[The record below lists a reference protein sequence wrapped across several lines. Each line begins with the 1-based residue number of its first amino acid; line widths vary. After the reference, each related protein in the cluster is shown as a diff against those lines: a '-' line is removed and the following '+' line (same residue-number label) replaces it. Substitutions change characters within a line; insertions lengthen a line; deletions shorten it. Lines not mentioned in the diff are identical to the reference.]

1 MSDVLSQEEIDK
13 LLQSLSSGEVDIEE
27 IKEEE
32 KNVKPYDFKRPSKF
46 SKEQLRTFEMIHENF
61 ARTVSTYLS
70 GRVRSFVNVSL
81 ASVDQITYEE
91 FTRSLPNPSFITV
104 FSARGLMGNAVM
116 EMGLE
121 IFYTILDLIL
131 GGPGVPISNRSPTDV
146 ETSIMRKEVI
156 NILTHLA
163 QAWEDIQEFVPAIEN
178 IESNPQFVQVA
189 PPSEMVV
196 LVTLY
201 MSVAKT
207 EGFVNICWPSS
218 MIEPFAE
225 MLSARL
231 WFTTAGPK
239 STKEDEERL
248 KKNISKTTM
257 EVSAV
262 LGEATTSL
270 GEILMLNVGDVIRL
284 NSHHDDP
291 VIVRVNGRDKFLAI
305 PGTYRGNYAVKIS
318 EILQEEVEELESEDS
333 EVE

>member
-1 MSDVLSQEEIDK
+1 MSDVLSQDEIDK
-13 LLQSLSSGEVDIEE
+13 LLQSLSSGEVNIEE

-32 KNVKPYDFKRPSKF
+32 KAVKTYDFKRPSKF

-61 ARTVSTYLS
+61 ARSVSTYLS

-104 FSARGLMGNAVM
+104 FSANELVGNVVM

-131 GGPGVPISNRSPTDV
+131 GGPGIPISNRSPTDV
-146 ETSIMRKEVI
+146 EVAIMRKEVVS
-156 NILTHLA
+156 ILTHLA
-163 QAWEDIQEFVPAIEN
+163 QAWEDIQSFVPNIEN

-201 MSVAKT
+201 MSVGKT
-207 EGFVNICWPSS
+207 EGFMNICWPSTV
-218 MIEPFAE
+218 IEPFSE
-225 MLSARL
+225 KLSARL
-231 WFTTAGPK
+231 WFTTG
-239 STKEDEERL
+239 SQRTYKEDREKLE
-248 KKNISKTTM
+248 KSIQDAYA

-262 LGEATTSL
+262 LGEATLSFWD
-270 GEILMLNVGDVIRL
+270 ILNLSVGDVIRL
-284 NSHHDDP
+284 NTHQNDP
-291 VIVRVNGRDKFLAI
+291 IIIRVNGIDKFKGI
-305 PGTYRGNYAVKIS
+305 PGTHRGHYAAKV
-318 EILQEEVEELESEDS
+318 S
-333 EVE
+333 EVIEMEVKE

>member
-13 LLQSLSSGEVDIEE
+13 LLQSLTTGEVSLEE

-91 FTRSLPNPSFITV
+91 FTRSLPNPSFIAV

-121 IFYTILDLIL
+121 VFYTILDLIL
-131 GGPGVPISNRSPTDV
+131 GGPGIPVSNRSPTDV
-146 ETSIMRKEVI
+146 EIAIMRKEII

-163 QAWEDIQEFVPAIEN
+163 QAWEDIQEFVPSIEN

-189 PPSEMVV
+189 PPNEMVV

-207 EGFVNICWPSS
+207 EGFMNICWPSS
-218 MIEPFAE
+218 MMEPFAE
-225 MLSARL
+225 KLSARI
-231 WFTTAGPK
+231 WFTATGPK
-239 STKEDEERL
+239 ATKEDEERL
-248 KKNISKTTM
+248 KKNVQETEMT
-257 EVSAV
+257 VSAV
-262 LGEATTSL
+262 LGEASSTL

-284 NSHHDDP
+284 NTHQDDP
-291 VIVRVNGRDKFLAI
+291 ILIRVNGKDKFRGT
-305 PGTYRGNYAVKIS
+305 PGTYRGHYAVKVT
-318 EILQEEVEELESEDS
+318 EVLKPEVE
-333 EVE
+333 

>member
-13 LLQSLSSGEVDIEE
+13 LLQSLSTGEVNIEE

-32 KNVKPYDFKRPSKF
+32 RNVKPYDFKRPSKF

-61 ARTVSTYLS
+61 ARTASTYLS

-91 FTRSLPNPSFITV
+91 FTRSLPNPSFITI
-104 FSARGLMGNAVM
+104 FSAKGLLGSAVM

-146 ETSIMRKEVI
+146 EASIMRKEVI

-163 QAWEDIQEFVPAIEN
+163 QAWEDIQAFVPTIEN

-207 EGFVNICWPSS
+207 EGFLNICWPSS
-218 MIEPFAE
+218 VIEPFAE
-225 MLSARL
+225 KLSARL

-239 STKEDEERL
+239 STREDEERL
-248 KKNISKTTM
+248 KKNISRALM
-257 EVSAV
+257 NVSAV
-262 LGEATTSL
+262 LGETVSNL

-284 NSHHDDP
+284 PTHHNDP
-291 VIVRVNGRDKFLAI
+291 ILVRVNGKDKFRGI
-305 PGTYRGNYAVKIS
+305 PGTFRGNYAVKIS
-318 EILQEEVEELESEDS
+318 EVLKESVDMEDTEVK
-333 EVE
+333 

>member
-104 FSARGLMGNAVM
+104 FSARGLSGNSVM

-163 QAWEDIQEFVPAIEN
+163 QAWEDIQEFVPSIEN

-218 MIEPFAE
+218 VIEPFAE

-248 KKNISKTTM
+248 KKNVSEAIM
-257 EVSAV
+257 DVSAV

-291 VIVRVNGRDKFLAI
+291 VVVRVNNKDKFLAI
-305 PGTYRGNYAVKIS
+305 PGTYRGSYAVKIL
-318 EILQEEVEELESEDS
+318 EVLQEEIEPEDT

>member
-13 LLQSLSSGEVDIEE
+13 LLQSLTTGEVSIEE
-27 IKEEE
+27 IKEE

-91 FTRSLPNPSFITV
+91 FTRSLPNPSFITI
-104 FSARGLMGNAVM
+104 FSAKGLMGSAVL

-146 ETSIMRKEVI
+146 EIAIMRKEII

-163 QAWEDIQEFVPAIEN
+163 QAWEDIQEFVPNIEN
-178 IESNPQFVQVA
+178 IESNSQFVQVA
-189 PPSEMVV
+189 PPNEMVV

-207 EGFVNICWPSS
+207 EGFMNICWPSS
-218 MIEPFAE
+218 MIEPFSE
-225 MLSARL
+225 KLSARL
-231 WFTTAGPK
+231 WFTATAPK
-239 STKEDEERL
+239 MTKEDEEKL
-248 KKNISKTTM
+248 KKNVEETVM

-262 LGEATTSL
+262 LGEAESNL
-270 GEILMLNVGDVIRL
+270 AEILMLNVGDVIRL
-284 NSHHDDP
+284 NTHHDDP
-291 VIVRVNGRDKFLAI
+291 IIVRVNGKDKFKAT
-305 PGTYRGNYAVKIS
+305 PGVYRGKYAVKIS
-318 EILQEEVEELESEDS
+318 EVLKTEVE
-333 EVE
+333 